1 MVKGKPTN
9 ARTHTRVR
17 AHTYMRK
24 RTHACTNPETNTHTQ
39 THTHTQT
46 LNQIKKRPGMD
57 YILKEEK
64 GQWWERTFDV

>member
-1 MVKGKPTN
+1 MKYNLLSQIIKIIHE
-9 ARTHTRVR
+9 REQHTHT
-17 AHTYMRK
+17 HT
-24 RTHACTNPETNTHTQ
+24 HTHTQ
-39 THTHTQT
+39 THTHTHTQA